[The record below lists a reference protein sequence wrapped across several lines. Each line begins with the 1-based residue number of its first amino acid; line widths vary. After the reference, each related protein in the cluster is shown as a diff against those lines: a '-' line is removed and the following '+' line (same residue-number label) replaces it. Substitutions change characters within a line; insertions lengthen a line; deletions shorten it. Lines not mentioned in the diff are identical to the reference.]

1 MMGRQEV
8 QESLFYRFR
17 IEDHVPADHL
27 LRRIDWLLDFSAIR
41 HELEVLYSHTGRPSV
56 DPELMIRMLLIGYL
70 YGIRSERRLVDEVHL
85 NLAYRWFCHLGLE
98 GRVPDRSTFSK
109 NRHGRFADGDILRRV
124 FELVVD
130 RCAAFGFVGGQ
141 AAAVDGSTIAADASR
156 ERKDQP
162 EAMQKTWAAKED
174 IARPVR
180 DYLDQLAADAAEVH
194 EGPQHKAPKYLS
206 ETDPQA
212 AWSIKDGPG
221 RFSYETNYLI
231 DTDHGIIMD
240 VEATPARLSQEIVA
254 AKKMLAR
261 TADRHAF
268 RPDALAA
275 DKSYGT
281 GPFLAWLLTRN
292 IAPHVRVLDRQHQ
305 TGGKYDLSHFT
316 YDADHD
322 RFTCLEGHEMT
333 LRTADHVRRIKHYSA
348 ETANC
353 KTCPIRKACTTAPA
367 RTVMRHMDEDAW
379 QTARDLSHTEK
390 FAISRRKRKK
400 VEMLFAHLK
409 RNLGFTRLRLRGLR
423 GASDE
428 CILAATAQNL
438 KRLAKLVPA

>member
-8 QESLFYRFR
+8 QDALFYRFR

-27 LRRIDWLLDFSAIR
+27 LRRIDWLLDFGTLR
-41 HELEVLYSHTGRPSV
+41 HELEALYSHTGRPSV

-85 NLAYRWFCHLGLE
+85 NLAYRWFCRLGLE

-109 NRHGRFADGDILRRV
+109 NRHGRFANGDVLRRV
-124 FELVVD
+124 FEMVVD

-141 AAAVDGSTIAADASR
+141 AAAVDGSTIAADANR

-162 EAMQKTWAAKED
+162 EAMQKAWAAKEE

-180 DYLDQLAADAAEVH
+180 DYLDQLAADAEEVH
-194 EGPQHKAPKYLS
+194 D
-206 ETDPQA
+206 DPQA

-261 TADRHAF
+261 TAERHGF
-268 RPDALAA
+268 HPDALAA

-281 GPFLAWLLTRN
+281 GPFLAWLLKRD
-292 IAPHVRVLDRQHQ
+292 IAPHVPVLDRQHQ
-305 TGGKYDLSHFT
+305 TDGKYDLSHFS
-316 YDADHD
+316 YDAARDS
-322 RFTCLEGHEMT
+322 FTCLEGHEMPF
-333 LRTADHVRRIKHYSA
+333 RKVDAARRIKQYSA
-348 ETANC
+348 DAGTCGA
-353 KTCPIRKACTTAPA
+353 CPIRKACTTAPT
-367 RTVMRHMDEDAW
+367 RSVSRHMDENAR
-379 QTARDLSHTEK
+379 QIARDLSRTEQ
-390 FAISRRKRKK
+390 FELSRRKRKK

-428 CILAATAQNL
+428 FLLAATAQNL